1 MRKFISMKVDNCLAW
16 CIVSLILLGSCNK
29 ETSVEDNRSKVSI
42 RVNVLAY
49 GAAPDSSK
57 IYQNASNE
65 SFQISRC
72 KFYLSSVELTA
83 SNGQVVG
90 ETDSYHLIDGMDPE
104 SQSFT
109 FLTEKGLYD
118 SLHFWIGV
126 DSARNVSGAQS
137 GALDPANGMF
147 WTWNTGY
154 IFAKLEGRSPAST
167 AVNQQFTYHIGGFK
181 TNENA
186 LRKISLP
193 AAFQL
198 DKEITI
204 ELTAE
209 LANWFDGK
217 ESLRIA
223 SNPTVMKPG
232 ITAMK
237 FADNYAR
244 MFSIN
249 RITGQ

>member
-1 MRKFISMKVDNCLAW
+1 MKVENCLAW
-16 CIVSLILLGSCNK
+16 CMVLLFSLGSCNK
-29 ETSVEDNRSKVSI
+29 ETSVEDDRSTVSI
-42 RVNVLAY
+42 SVNVLAF
-49 GAAPDSSK
+49 GGPPDTAK
-57 IYQNASNE
+57 VYVNGSNE
-65 SFQISRC
+65 SFQISRFR
-72 KFYLSSVELTA
+72 FYLSNIELTGPA
-83 SNGQVVG
+83 GTRTSEPN
-90 ETDSYHLIDGMDPE
+90 SYHLIDGLDPAT
-104 SQSFT
+104 QSFS
-109 FLTEKGLYD
+109 FSAEPGHYD

-126 DSARNVSGAQS
+126 DSTRNVSGAQS
-137 GALDPANGMF
+137 GALDPTNGMF

-167 AVNQQFTYHIGGFK
+167 AANQQFAYHIGGFR
-181 TNENA
+181 TGENA

-193 AAFQL
+193 TPFQL
-198 DKEITI
+198 DNEISI

-223 SNPTVMKPG
+223 SSPTVMKPG
-232 ITAMK
+232 IMAGK

-249 RITGQ
+249 RITGR

>member
-1 MRKFISMKVDNCLAW
+1 MKIENCLAW
-16 CIVSLILLGSCNK
+16 FLVLLLLHSCGKEKSEEQPGATVSL
-29 ETSVEDNRSKVSI
+29 E
-42 RVNVLAY
+42 VNVLAF
-49 GAAPDSSK
+49 GARIDTSRA
-57 IYQNASNE
+57 YRNGSNE
-65 SFQISRC
+65 LFQITRFR
-72 KFYLSSVELTA
+72 FYLSNIELTGPA
-83 SNGQVVG
+83 GTRTREQN
-90 ETDSYHLIDGMDPE
+90 SYHLIDGLDPA
-104 SQSFT
+104 SQSFS
-109 FLTEKGLYD
+109 FSAVPGSYD

-126 DSARNVSGAQS
+126 DSTRNVSGAQS
-137 GALDPANGMF
+137 GALDPTNGMF

-167 AVNQQFTYHIGGFK
+167 AANQQFSYHIGGFR
-181 TNENA
+181 TGENA

-193 AAFQL
+193 APIQL
-198 DKEITI
+198 DKEISI

-223 SNPTVMKPG
+223 SSPTVMKPG
-232 ITAMK
+232 IMAEK

-249 RITGQ
+249 RITGR